1 MNYIAICADALILIY
16 VVICL
21 LVALYNS
28 QSNIFKD
35 FTMATKTELLGK
47 IDSSIAERIATYD
60 THADSDDLFGLF
72 ADVVYKDD
80 NEAFSALIAA
90 GADVNMQNKYGETLL
105 HISIRRDRREMVQT
119 LLDNNADMNRPDA
132 PGWTPLMECV
142 MDDMPELC
150 QLLVNSGADKSIA
163 NARGATAGML
173 AQKFGRSS
181 MMGML

>member
-1 MNYIAICADALILIY
+1 
-16 VVICL
+16 
-21 LVALYNS
+21 
-28 QSNIFKD
+28 
-35 FTMATKTELLGK
+35 MATKTELLKK
-47 IDSSIAERIATYD
+47 IDPTITERITSYD
-60 THADSDDLFGLF
+60 THTDSDDVFGLF

-80 NEAFSALIAA
+80 NEAFNALIDA

-105 HISIRRDRREMVQT
+105 HIAIRRDRREMVQK

-150 QLLVNSGADKSIA
+150 QLLVSSGADKSIA

-181 MMGML
+181 MMGMLQRIEFAVLNVEC